1 MMMMMTSERGR
12 GRRNISRPQAANT
25 RPVTV
30 GITPI
35 LLIVVLV
42 QIIVLVLIIILII
55 VVTIV
60 IVIVIVIT
68 NNVVLIQCH
77 IEW

>member
-1 MMMMMTSERGR
+1 MMMMTSERGR

-35 LLIVVLV
+35 LLIAVLV
-42 QIIVLVLIIILII
+42 QIIVLVLMLVLIVILI
-55 VVTIV
+55 
-60 IVIVIVIT
+60 IVIT
-68 NNVVLIQCH
+68 NNVVLIQCN